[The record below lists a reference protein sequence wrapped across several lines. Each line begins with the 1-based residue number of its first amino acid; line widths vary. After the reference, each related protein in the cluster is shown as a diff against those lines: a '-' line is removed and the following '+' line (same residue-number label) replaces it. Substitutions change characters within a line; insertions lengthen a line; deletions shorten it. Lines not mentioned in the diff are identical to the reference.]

1 MSEESCLETKDLHVL
16 QRLEALPY
24 QLEVGR
30 GLDCDIQV
38 LDKSVSR
45 SHATLVVNSREQAGE
60 APLLVLT
67 DNYSKYGTYLLVRE
81 ESIDIEAGGSVAI
94 QVGQN
99 LMHISLKKV
108 EISGS
113 NEGQNAW
120 QSPFREE
127 SS

>member
-45 SHATLVVNSREQAGE
+45 SHATLVVSSRKQTGE

-67 DNYSKYGTYLLVRE
+67 DNYSKYGTYLLVRD
-81 ESIDIEAGGSVAI
+81 ESIDIEAGGSMAI

-99 LMHISLKKV
+99 LIQISLKMV
-108 EISGS
+108 EFSGYS
-113 NEGQNAW
+113 AG
-120 QSPFREE
+120 
-127 SS
+127 